1 MIFTNRLCMGR
12 IMNKFLKISLITLT
26 SILSIFYIAFLIVPP
41 IFNMAYDLNQH
52 KSDIQKI
59 VKDSA
64 KLNLDYSKIKIYTT
78 PLLSAGAIVENINV
92 TLDDKSSVFSADKIK
107 GGIALPSL
115 FTLTIK
121 TANCDVIN
129 PKINLEIVNN
139 EQYKILKVVEDIINE
154 NNAKPKPEP
163 TNESELVNKIVE
175 KIRIKIPSI
184 KIANYEALIND
195 LKSNHNL
202 KLTGEKLIV
211 GYNSARNTFKIKTDA
226 KVLSDNNENIVA
238 NIDIFSSLPTP
249 EKTTE
254 TKDPEEKIA
263 IPFVN
268 PVTIYQTYDLKTNV
282 ASKLRILNTK
292 HRGFVAYGYFN
303 VDDLNLKLSD
313 IRLPNSYFHA
323 IFQGKTIKY
332 DSNIY
337 AKNDEKISLNGE
349 LKYGKRPRIKTTILS
364 DKLHFANLVALLEGL
379 LDSLNI
385 KNELNQIKTTG
396 YLVANTTI
404 KTNFK
409 KLKSKGSIL
418 IKDGSFINPKN
429 NIGIK
434 DVVANLIFDNNV
446 LNIQDTSLSINNSKL
461 NAKGIIDN
469 KSNTDIK
476 LNIENLSLAELYSAF
491 APKEL
496 KQAFSLN
503 NAILSTNVDIKGKLD
518 NLNASLNTKLNNL
531 NLSDP
536 KKTLI
541 VSNKELGIDFNVDP
555 KTIKG
560 EIANSGLNIN
570 LPLMKTTTKIDKL
583 NIGIDNQNITINPF
597 DLIYNNLSKVNI
609 KGQIANY
616 TTKDL
621 NVDIFADGKIATTD
635 LNQTLG
641 KEIAHFIP
649 SKGSIPVKVAISGD
663 TKNQEILAQ
672 IFADS
677 NNYFTPINLK
687 PLLGGQTLA
696 FADVKI
702 HGNKIKIKDSGIFK
716 AQNGFENDL
725 ETNLLNAQKIVDLT
739 AILDNGHINLF
750 RINIPEELNGNI
762 GIFKNSTFKTKG
774 KITLNGKPENLNFGG
789 DLKVYD
795 LNIPEILFKTNLI
808 DLNFVSDGL
817 NIKAKEVNLND
828 SKVDGSLY
836 AGLKPVNNIFKIE
849 NIDVK
854 SELINVDKAMAVV
867 TELMKFMPPMS
878 TATTQTNTTPADIPL
893 IADGKFDIKKLTTGT
908 MVIEKIKGNIG
919 IKNND
924 LIISKLDCKAF
935 EGDIKGDITMNLLS
949 GLIGVKLEGKG
960 LDADKALS
968 DAANMKNTIS
978 GNLKFTTDISLSGAT
993 YEEQM
998 KSLKGEVGFE
1008 LKDGQYGPFAK
1019 LENFFLAENIR
1030 ENPFFKNTIGVIL
1043 TPIMTIDS
1051 THYEKLDGKVSFNDG
1066 VINLGSIKSQGDI
1079 LCILIN
1085 GDMNLLT
1092 NEIDSKVRVRLASAV
1107 SDMLGPIAMANP
1119 INLVKNTPGLNVA
1132 SSKLFSVFSEVVN
1145 ESEYKEIPDFA
1156 KNHSDANATKFQII
1170 LDGNVAKPLTLVKS
1184 FKWLALQADI
1194 DKAKEFSANFEKE
1207 ELLKQLQTQYEE
1219 NHKIKVGLEKILQMD
1234 TTAPEV
1240 KKILEQEAQKAKEQA
1255 VTTVQQKVETSKKEL
1270 EQKAQQKQQE
1280 TAQKIQNTI
1289 DAKKQEQE
1297 QKLLEAQNKLKSKLQ
1312 EKLKLPTT
1320 TTQAPQTV
1328 DSSAEIQE

>member
-1 MIFTNRLCMGR
+1 MILIGSLSMGR
-12 IMNKFLKISLITLT
+12 IMNKFLKIFLITLA
-26 SILSIFYIAFLIVPP
+26 SILGIFYVAFLIVPP
-41 IFNMAYDLNQH
+41 IFNAAYDLNQH

-59 VKDSA
+59 VKDNA

-92 TLDDKSSVFSADKIK
+92 TLDDKTSVFSAEKIK
-107 GGIALPSL
+107 GGLALPSL

-129 PKINLEIVNN
+129 PKINLEIVDDK
-139 EQYKILKVVEDIINE
+139 QYKILKVVEDIINE

-163 TNESELVNKIVE
+163 TKETELINKIVE

-184 KIANYEALIND
+184 KVVNYEALIND

-202 KLTGEKLIV
+202 KLAGEKLIV
-211 GYNSARNTFKIKTDA
+211 GYNGARNTFKIKTNA
-226 KVLSDNNENIVA
+226 KVLSDDNENIVA

-249 EKTTE
+249 EKTVE
-254 TKDPEEKIA
+254 QKDPEEKIA

-282 ASKLRILNTK
+282 ISKLRILNTK
-292 HRGFVAYGYFN
+292 HRGFVSYGYLN
-303 VDDLNLKLSD
+303 VDNLNLKLSD
-313 IRLPNSYFHA
+313 IRLPDSYFHA

-337 AKNDEKISLNGE
+337 AKNDEKISLDGE
-349 LKYGKRPRIKTTILS
+349 LKYGKHPKIKTTILS

-385 KNELNQIKTTG
+385 KNELAQIKTTG
-396 YLVANTTI
+396 YLVADTTI

-409 KLKSKGSIL
+409 KLKSKGSII

-434 DVVANLIFDNNV
+434 DVVANLIFDNNA
-446 LNIQDTSLSINNSKL
+446 LNIKDTSLSINNSKL
-461 NAKGIIDN
+461 NAQGIIDN

-476 LNIENLSLAELYSAF
+476 LNIDNLSLAELYNAF

-496 KQAFSLN
+496 KQAIKLN
-503 NAILSTNVDIKGKLD
+503 SAILSANVDVKGKLE
-518 NLNASLNTKLNNL
+518 NLNAKLDTKLNNL

-536 KKTLI
+536 NKTLI
-541 VSNKELGIDFNVDP
+541 ISNNQLGINFNVDP

-560 EIANSGLNIN
+560 EISNNGLNIN
-570 LPLMKTTTKIDKL
+570 LPLIKTSTKINDL
-583 NIGIDNQNITINPF
+583 SVGIDNANITINPF
-597 DLIYNNLSKVNI
+597 DLIYNNLSKINI
-609 KGQIANY
+609 EGQIANY

-621 NVDIFADGKIATTD
+621 NINIFADGKIATTD

-649 SKGSIPVKVAISGD
+649 SKGMIPIKVAINGD

-672 IFADS
+672 IFADT
-677 NNYFTPINLK
+677 NNYFTPINLATLVNSK
-687 PLLGGQTLA
+687 TLA
-696 FADVKI
+696 VADIKL
-702 HGNKIKIKDSGIFK
+702 HGNKIKIKESGIFK
-716 AQNGFENDL
+716 TQNNFENDL
-725 ETNLLNAQKIVDLT
+725 KANLLNAQKIVDLT

-750 RINIPEELNGNI
+750 RISIPEELSGNI
-762 GIFKNSTFKTKG
+762 GIFKNSAFKTKG
-774 KITLNGKPENLNFGG
+774 KITLNGKPEDLDFGG
-789 DLKVYD
+789 DLKIYD

-808 DLNFVSDGL
+808 DLDFVSNGL
-817 NIKAKEVNLND
+817 NVKTKEIDLNN
-828 SKVDGSLY
+828 SKIDGSLY
-836 AGLKPVNNIFKIE
+836 AGLKPVNNLFEIE

-854 SELINVDKAMAVV
+854 SDLINVDKAMAVV
-867 TELMKFMPPMS
+867 TELMKFMPPAPK
-878 TATTQTNTTPADIPL
+878 ATTKATAPADIPL
-893 IADGKFDIKKLTTGT
+893 IADGKFDIKKLTTGAI
-908 MVIEKIKGNIG
+908 VVEKIKGNIA
-919 IKNND
+919 IKDND

-935 EGDIKGDITMNLLS
+935 GGSVDGDITMNLLS
-949 GLIGVKLEGKG
+949 GLIGIKLDGKG
-960 LDADKALS
+960 LDSNKALT
-968 DAANMKNTIS
+968 DAANMKDMIS
-978 GNLKFTTDISLSGAT
+978 GDLKFATDISLSGAT
-993 YEEQM
+993 LEEQM
-998 KSLKGEVGFE
+998 KSLKGDVAFE

-1051 THYEKLDGKVSFNDG
+1051 THYEKLNGKVSFKNG
-1066 VINLGSIKSQGDI
+1066 IVNLGSIKSQGDI

-1119 INLVKNTPGLNVA
+1119 VNLIKNTPGLNVA
-1132 SSKLFSVFSEVVN
+1132 SAKLFSVFSEVVN

-1184 FKWLALQADI
+1184 FKWLALQEDM
-1194 DKAKEFSANFEKE
+1194 DKAKEFSVNFEKE
-1207 ELLKQLQTQYEE
+1207 ELLKQLQAQYEE
-1219 NHKIKVGLEKILQMD
+1219 NHKLKVGLEKILQMD

-1255 VTTVQQKVETSKKEL
+1255 VSSAQQKVETSKKEL
-1270 EQKAQQKQQE
+1270 EQKVQQKQQE
-1280 TAQKIQNTI
+1280 ATQKIQEAINV
-1289 DAKKQEQE
+1289 KKQEQE
-1297 QKLLEAQNKLKSKLQ
+1297 QKLLDAQNKLKSKLQ
-1312 EKLKLPTT
+1312 EKIKIPTT
-1320 TTQAPQTV
+1320 QLQQIKAV
-1328 DSSAEIQE
+1328 DSSAQLAQ